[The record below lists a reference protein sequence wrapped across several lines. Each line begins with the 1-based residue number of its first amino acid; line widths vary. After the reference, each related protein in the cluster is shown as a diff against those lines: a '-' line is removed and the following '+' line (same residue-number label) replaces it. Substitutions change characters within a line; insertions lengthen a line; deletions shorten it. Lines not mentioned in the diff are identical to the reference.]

1 MKFKPYYKWALKDIS
16 MKRRAAILY
25 WLLKNHGLYG
35 PYPLYSKIEITQRCN
50 LKCPQCL
57 RTKEGMTEGA
67 EMTVEQFKEVIDKL
81 GPGMTE
87 IWSHGFGE
95 PLAHPYFLELMRYV
109 RKKGMVWGVATNG
122 TLFNRYDWSE
132 FLSLQPTNIRFSIDA
147 ADPDLFYQLR
157 YPARLDR
164 LETAFRGLV
173 QIRDRM
179 YPKKHKW
186 RYIQKRPL
194 LSIYSVISKDT
205 VDQIPRL
212 VQMSKDW
219 GADYISFSD
228 MTWNNEYG
236 SSTKETAIGTTTP
249 WWDIMQLRA
258 PYELDPTVKFSFPP
272 DIKRVCSRPKSAL
285 YIDALGNTY
294 FCTCV
299 PGLEAPNDIVLGNIF
314 DVKDV
319 RELYNNDIANR
330 FREMSCTGTLP
341 NQSCRM
347 CREWGP
353 NHSEL

>member
-1 MKFKPYYKWALKDIS
+1 MKQYIKWLFKDVS

-25 WLLKNHGLYG
+25 WLLKNHSLCG
-35 PYPLYSKIEITQRCN
+35 PYPMYAKIEITQHCN

-81 GPGMTE
+81 GPGMVE

-95 PLAHPYFLELMRYV
+95 PLIHPDFLELMRYV
-109 RKKGMVWGVATNG
+109 RKKGMVWGLATNG
-122 TLFNRYDWSE
+122 TLFRNYDFRE
-132 FLSLQPTNIRFSIDA
+132 LLSLQPTNIRFSIDA
-147 ADPDLFYQLR
+147 ADSELFHKLR
-157 YPARLDR
+157 YPATLYPIKV
-164 LETAFRGLV
+164 AFKLLRG
-173 QIRDRM
+173 IRDEM
-179 YPKKHKW
+179 YPKKRKW

-205 VDQIPRL
+205 VDQIPKL

-236 SSTKETAIGTTTP
+236 SSTKETAIDTTMT

-258 PYELDPTVKFSFPP
+258 PYELDPKVKFSFPP

-285 YIDALGNTY
+285 YIDATGKTY

-299 PGLEAPNDIVLGNIF
+299 PGLEEDKDIVLGNIF
-314 DVKDV
+314 DVKDI
-319 RELYNNDIANR
+319 RDLYNNDIANR
-330 FREMSCTGTLP
+330 FREMSRTGTLP